1 MNWDLLR
8 VHGVSPLRS
17 WPGVQKQ
24 GQCRIVVESLNVE
37 TTKRLREKG
46 VRGLTGNGVDFLKF
60 PVTLSN
66 KATPNSS

>member
-46 VRGLTGNGVDFLKF
+46 VKGLTGNGVDFLKF
-60 PVTLSN
+60 RDTIQQGH
-66 KATPNSS
+66 T